1 MEGLMRAPGPR
12 LGAVLAVLAS
22 AATGAVT
29 NLITSQWTWT
39 LAAVLAVLLL
49 VSAALA
55 AQAAGTKR
63 DDRTRIRQTARGHSA
78 IRDSGIRAAR
88 TAAITQTARRR
99 GTIIQSSIDAD
110 HADIIQTAA
119 KADIVNSPI
128 RAEQQQ
134 PPAE

>member
-1 MEGLMRAPGPR
+1 
-12 LGAVLAVLAS
+12 VLAVLAS

-49 VSAALA
+49 LSAALA

-63 DDRTRIRQTARGHSA
+63 DNRARIRQTARGHST

-88 TAAITQTARRR
+88 TSAITQTARHR
-99 GTIIQSSIDAD
+99 GTIIKSSIDTDNGEITQTAAR
-110 HADIIQTAA
+110 ADII
-119 KADIVNSPI
+119 NSPI
-128 RAEQQQ
+128 KADQQQ
-134 PPAE
+134 PPAG